1 MPSSQR
7 WAMVLFAL
15 AGILVLVS
23 VYIFYFPAKT
33 GPGTVEYGETVRL
46 PDPVMD
52 GGMSLHRALA
62 DRRSV
67 REYSGE
73 EVPLEDLSQ
82 ILWAAQGVTSKEGFR
97 TVPSA
102 GALYPLEIYVATGRG
117 VYHYNPPEHT
127 LEALSGDDIRA
138 PLAAAALNQNWI
150 RDAPNVIVITGVV
163 ERTRD
168 KYGDRAERY
177 MFLEAGHAAQNIYL
191 ETTALGL
198 GTVVVGAFYDDRV
211 REVLGLPVGYT
222 PIYIMPV
229 GYRKGD
235 EAG

>member
-1 MPSSQR
+1 V
-7 WAMVLFAL
+7 VLFTL
-15 AGILVLVS
+15 TGILVLVS
-23 VYIFYFPAKT
+23 VYIFYFPAKP